1 MAITDQGILMTP
13 SYGSLM
19 NCKTYGK
26 TKNVLQK
33 KERFVSCQ
41 KKSARQDS
49 DSCMCLGFFFFEYS
63 LTKP

>member
-26 TKNVLQK
+26 TKNLLQK

-41 KKSARQDS
+41 KNQHGKTATRV
-49 DSCMCLGFFFFEYS
+49 CVGGFFC
-63 LTKP
+63 

>member
-1 MAITDQGILMTP
+1 MAITDQGILMTLG
-13 SYGSLM
+13 YGSLM
-19 NCKTYGK
+19 NCRTYGK

-33 KERFVSCQ
+33 RERFVSCQ

-49 DSCMCLGFFFFEYS
+49 DSCMCLGVFFVEYS